1 MTHGNGGA
9 LDLRC
14 NLPMVPESISPARP
28 PEVVGEDT
36 HAAQD
41 DTAQRLLHAVAAV
54 AAELR
59 QASPRAAT
67 PGLDDSLERD
77 WGLDSLARV
86 ELITRVGQEFGV
98 RLDENALTLAETPRD
113 LLRLVRQAPPVSTTD
128 VAPPAQRSAARR
140 EASGLAPDAET
151 AAPDAA
157 TTLLEV
163 FDWHL
168 RRHPDQVLITL
179 YESGDE
185 SADLSY
191 AALHADAQAV
201 AAGLQARGLERGEAV
216 AIMLPT
222 GREFFAA
229 FFGILRAGGVPLP
242 LYPPARPSQL
252 EDHLRRIAGI
262 LRNSKARELLT
273 VERAKPLAHLL
284 RAEVPSLQAVATV
297 PDVALP
303 GSVPAAP
310 AIGAADV
317 AFLQYTSGSTG
328 EPKGVV
334 LTHANLLA
342 NLRAMWRASGVNS
355 RDTFVSWLPLYH
367 DMGLIGACLGALVV
381 GFHLVLMSPL
391 AFLARPLRWLE
402 MIERRR
408 GTLSAAPNF
417 AYELCLAKVS
427 DAEVESLDLSS
438 WRLAFNGAEPVSPDT
453 LERFAERFARC
464 GLQRTAL
471 TPVYG
476 LAESSVG
483 LAFPPLGRG
492 PWIERA
498 ERIALAHDGVARPAR
513 DDDATA
519 LRLVSCGLPLPGH
532 EIRVVD
538 AGGRE
543 LPERQ
548 QGRVQFRGPSSTQGY
563 LANPQANARLFD
575 GDRLNTGDLGFVLR
589 GELFLTGREKDIV
602 IRGGFNIHPHEL
614 ESAVAALPG
623 IRKGGVAVFPASD
636 PRHATERL
644 VVLAETRTT
653 DAAQRAQLLRD
664 ITALSATLLGAPA
677 DDVVLAPPH
686 SVLKTS
692 SGKIRRAACRE
703 LYEQGRLGTT
713 QRAPWRQWLSLAASA
728 AVSRARFA
736 WQTLTRRAWGLWAWT
751 VLLALG
757 SVAWG
762 LIMLGPR
769 LEQRRRTARAFA
781 RAALRLIG
789 LPLQVQGLAQLPA
802 DGPCLVVA
810 NHASY
815 IDSMLLGALLPPRFA
830 FVAKRELEHAPF
842 VGAAL
847 RRLGIAFVERFDAA
861 RSVED
866 TQSMLARVRAGE
878 SFVVFPEGTFRR
890 APGLLPFKLGA
901 FVTAADAGVPLVPAV
916 LHGTRSL
923 LRAGAWLPERGPVE
937 LQLLAPVRPD
947 GAGWD
952 AALAA
957 RDAVRAALA
966 AQLREPLLD
975 TA

>member
-1 MTHGNGGA
+1 
-9 LDLRC
+9 
-14 NLPMVPESISPARP
+14 MVTESTSPAHP
-28 PEVVGEDT
+28 TQAPGEGAPAT
-36 HAAQD
+36 QD
-41 DTAQRLLHAVAAV
+41 DTAQRLLSAVAAV

-59 QASPRAAT
+59 QSPSRT
-67 PGLDDSLERD
+67 PALGLDDSLERD

-86 ELITRVGQEFGV
+86 ELITRVGQVFGV
-98 RLDENALTLAETPRD
+98 QLDENALSLAETPRD
-113 LLRLVRQAPPVSTTD
+113 LLRLVHQAPPAAMTD
-128 VAPPAQRSAARR
+128 RVASAPRSAARPETSATPPG
-140 EASGLAPDAET
+140 EAPAATPDT
-151 AAPDAA
+151 A

-168 RRHPDQVLITL
+168 QQHPDQVLITL

-185 SADLSY
+185 SAELSY
-191 AALHADAQAV
+191 ATLHADAQAV
-201 AAGLQARGLERGEAV
+201 AAGLQARGLARGDAV

-229 FFGILRAGGVPLP
+229 FFGILRAGGVPVP
-242 LYPPARPSQL
+242 VYPPARPSQL

-297 PDVALP
+297 ADVALP
-303 GSVPAAP
+303 GSVPTTHHISAS
-310 AIGAADV
+310 DV

-342 NLRAMWRASGVNS
+342 NLRAMWRASGTNA

-402 MIERRR
+402 MIERHR
-408 GTLSAAPNF
+408 GTVSAAPNF

-427 DAEVESLDLSS
+427 DAEVERLDLSS
-438 WRLAFNGAEPVSPDT
+438 WRLAFNGAEPVSPET
-453 LERFAERFARC
+453 LERFAQRFGRC
-464 GLQRTAL
+464 GLKSAAL

-492 PWIERA
+492 PWIERVD
-498 ERIALAHDGVARPAR
+498 RIALAHEGVARPAR
-513 DDDATA
+513 DGDPAA
-519 LRLVSCGLPLPGH
+519 LRIVSCGLPLPGH

-538 AGGRE
+538 ASGRE

-575 GDRLNTGDLGFVLR
+575 GDWLNTGDLGFALR

-653 DAAQRAQLLRD
+653 DAAQRAQLVRE
-664 ITALSATLLGAPA
+664 IMALSATLLGAPA

-728 AVSRARFA
+728 ALSRARFA
-736 WQTLTRRAWGLWAWT
+736 WQTLARRAWGLWAWA

-757 SVAWG
+757 SVAWC
-762 LIMLGPR
+762 LIMLGPQ
-769 LEQRRRTARAFA
+769 LEQRRSTARAFS
-781 RAALRLIG
+781 RAVLRLIG
-789 LPLQVQGLAQLPA
+789 LPVQVQGLEHLPT
-802 DGPCLVVA
+802 DEPCLVVA

-815 IDSMLLGALLPPRFA
+815 LDSLLLGALLPPRFA
-830 FVAKRELEHAPF
+830 FVAKRELETAPF

-847 RRLGIAFVERFDAA
+847 RRLGVAFVERFDAA
-861 RSVED
+861 RGIED
-866 TQSMLARVRAGE
+866 AQSMLARVRAGE

-901 FVTAADAGVPLVPAV
+901 FVTAADAGVPLVPAA
-916 LHGTRSL
+916 LQGTRSL
-923 LRAGAWLPERGPVE
+923 LRAGAWLPERGPVG
-937 LQLLAPVRPD
+937 LRLLAPVRPS
-947 GAGWD
+947 ATGWD

-957 RDAVRAALA
+957 RDEVRAALA
-966 AQLREPLLD
+966 AELREPVLD
-975 TA
+975 HPQ